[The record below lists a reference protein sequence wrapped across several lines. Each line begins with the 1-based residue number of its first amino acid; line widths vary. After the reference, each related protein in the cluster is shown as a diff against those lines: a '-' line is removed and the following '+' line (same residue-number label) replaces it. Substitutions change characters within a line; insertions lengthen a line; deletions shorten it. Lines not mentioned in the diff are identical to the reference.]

1 MARMVGVLM
10 QACNSIGLT
19 QIEGEVLTSPPP
31 CWVGA
36 QLAASGREGRSVRLS
51 LSLSLA
57 CSLARYS
64 SRCGVG
70 RLHALAY
77 VRPRARAF

>member
-36 QLAASGREGRSVRLS
+36 QLAASGREGRSVRLA
-51 LSLSLA
+51 LSLA
-57 CSLARYS
+57 CSLAWHS

-70 RLHALAY
+70 RLHALAC